1 MSATGVAGSHLPETA
16 QRCVYVYWRCAAADL
31 PQALAA
37 TRQAQ
42 SDLQRSEPGLC
53 INLLIRA
60 DENGAQRTV
69 METYT
74 CASGLGA
81 ALQARVLAAA
91 APASATWLQGERH
104 VEVFDPV

>member
-1 MSATGVAGSHLPETA
+1 MSA
-16 QRCVYVYWRCAAADL
+16 QRCLYVYWRCAAADL

-42 SDLQRSEPGLC
+42 SDLRRLEPGLC
-53 INLLIRA
+53 TSLLTRA
-60 DENGAQRTV
+60 DESGAQRTV

-74 CASGLGA
+74 CATGLGA

-91 APASATWLQGERH
+91 ALASAMWLQGERH
-104 VEVFDPV
+104 VEVFDPA